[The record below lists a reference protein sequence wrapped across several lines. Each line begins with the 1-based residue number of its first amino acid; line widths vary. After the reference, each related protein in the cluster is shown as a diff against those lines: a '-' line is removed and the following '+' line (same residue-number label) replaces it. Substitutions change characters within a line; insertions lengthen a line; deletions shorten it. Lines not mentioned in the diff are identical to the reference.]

1 MPRTV
6 IAPVSIPLTAGG
18 AYPNPL
24 PIAAGGADIT
34 FTAADVANG
43 NAATITNSKTF
54 LLALNT
60 DVSAHNVTINSAP
73 DSLNRLGDI
82 SAYSVAAGKVSCF
95 GPFPTAG
102 WNNSDGL
109 EFSADNAGIHF
120 AVLNTP

>member
-24 PIAAGGADIT
+24 PIAAGGADIV
-34 FTAADVANG
+34 FTNADTVNG
-43 NAATITNSKTF
+43 NAAVITNLKTF
-54 LLALNT
+54 LLAFNT
-60 DVSAHNVTINSAP
+60 DTVAQTVTITSAP
-73 DSLNRLGDI
+73 DTLNRKGDI
-82 SAYSVAAGKVSCF
+82 TAYSIAAGKVSLF

-109 EFSADNAGIHF
+109 EFTGSAATVHF